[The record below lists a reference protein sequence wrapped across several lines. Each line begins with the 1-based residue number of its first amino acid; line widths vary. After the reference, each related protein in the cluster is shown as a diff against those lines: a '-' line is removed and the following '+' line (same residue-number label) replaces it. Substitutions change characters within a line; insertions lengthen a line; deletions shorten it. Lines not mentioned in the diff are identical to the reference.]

1 MLCEALVIVLVAATL
16 TAAEVAVRGMP
27 SPSDALSGETCTGPV
42 PERPAVLW
50 ISPGEAGELLGRP
63 DVVFVDTRSH
73 EEYAEGHVANAL
85 HAPMEHGTIE
95 DALLPSMRGA
105 GTVIAYCDT
114 SRQCARSI
122 RFAGLLSA
130 AGVPDVRVLEGGIEG
145 WISSG
150 QPAESGECRQC
161 Q

>member
-1 MLCEALVIVLVAATL
+1 
-16 TAAEVAVRGMP
+16 
-27 SPSDALSGETCTGPV
+27 V
-42 PERPAVLW
+42 PERPGVLW

-85 HAPMEHGTIE
+85 HAPMEHGTIG
-95 DALLPSMRGA
+95 DALLASVRGA

-130 AGVPDVRVLEGGIEG
+130 AGLHDVRVLESGIEA
-145 WISSG
+145 WIGSG